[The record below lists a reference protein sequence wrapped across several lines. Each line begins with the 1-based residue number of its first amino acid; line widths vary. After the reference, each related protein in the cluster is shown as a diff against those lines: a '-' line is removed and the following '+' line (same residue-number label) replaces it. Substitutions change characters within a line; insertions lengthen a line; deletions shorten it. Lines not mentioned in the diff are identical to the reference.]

1 MKIVVAATKSQK
13 VKLCS
18 LCVGMQSFGVETSEV
33 QEVLG
38 RVRPQL
44 VPRAPKFVAGVIA
57 YRGEVL
63 TAVSLPALLG
73 LPKGEEP
80 LVAVVMRNDE
90 MREQFALLVDS
101 FADVVEVE
109 QELWEPNPAVLDESK
124 KALYSGVYRMESAT
138 MVRLESDKLQPSR
151 LLKIAERTAA

>member
-1 MKIVVAATKSQK
+1 MKIVFAAEKSQK

-18 LCVGMQSFGVETSEV
+18 LYAGVQSFGVETGEV

-57 YRGEVL
+57 YRGEVI

-73 LPKGEEP
+73 LQRSEEP

-101 FADVVEVE
+101 FADVVEVD
-109 QELWEPNPAVLDESK
+109 QELWEPNPLALDERK
-124 KALYSGVYRMESAT
+124 KTLYSGVYRMEGAT
-138 MVRLESDKLQPSR
+138 MVRLESNKLQPSR
-151 LLKIAERTAA
+151 LLKVVEKAAA